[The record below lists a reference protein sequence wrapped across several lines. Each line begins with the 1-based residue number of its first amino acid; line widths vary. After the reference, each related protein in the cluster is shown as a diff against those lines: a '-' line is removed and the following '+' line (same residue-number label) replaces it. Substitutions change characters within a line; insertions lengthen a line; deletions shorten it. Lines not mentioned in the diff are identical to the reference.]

1 MSTGG
6 KVDTVESL
14 RAEIERLKKLG
25 EWRGEE
31 RERLVKQHS
40 FLGRLNIKERTRVQR
55 MEEADALDMYVA
67 AFLPALLPLY
77 PNKFELAET
86 VFEFV
91 QPLLSARAEFL
102 DAHDVELEDD

>member
-14 RAEIERLKKLG
+14 REEVQRLKKLG

-55 MEEADALDMYVA
+55 LEEADALDKYVA
-67 AFLPALLPLY
+67 ALLPALLPLY
-77 PNKFELAET
+77 RLVWVPRDSPRKFCH
-86 VFEFV
+86 
-91 QPLLSARAEFL
+91 LLTIKL
-102 DAHDVELEDD
+102 L

>member
-14 RAEIERLKKLG
+14 REEVQRLKKLG

-55 MEEADALDMYVA
+55 LEEADALDKYVA
-67 AFLPALLPLY
+67 ALLPALLPLY

-86 VFEFV
+86 VFEIV
-91 QPLLSARAEFL
+91 QPLLYARAEFL
-102 DAHDVELEDD
+102 DAHDVELEDA